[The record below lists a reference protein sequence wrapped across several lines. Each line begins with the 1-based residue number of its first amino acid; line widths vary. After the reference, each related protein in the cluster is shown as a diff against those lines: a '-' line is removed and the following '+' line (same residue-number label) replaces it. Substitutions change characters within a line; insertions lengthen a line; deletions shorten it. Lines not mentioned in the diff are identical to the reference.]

1 MYGGVILMINKL
13 WFYMI
18 VIAVAFAATGGRLE
32 ALTEEIFTSLSDSVK
47 LGIGLL
53 GGMMLWCGVL
63 KVAEKSGLVDNIS
76 DFIRPVMRMLFRGIP
91 SKSAAMGSMIMNI
104 TSNMLGLGNAAT
116 PMGLKAMQELQELNP
131 RKNTATNAMCLF
143 LVVNAAPIQLLPATV
158 LSLRA
163 SVGSANP
170 GIIIVPAVISSFA
183 AAAVGVIACKLFER
197 TGGGVG

>member
-1 MYGGVILMINKL
+1 MINRL
-13 WFYMI
+13 WYYMI

-32 ALTEEIFTSLSDSVK
+32 LLTDEIFVSLQYSIE

-63 KVAEKSGLVDNIS
+63 KVAERSGLVDNIS
-76 DFIRPVMRMLFRGIP
+76 TLIRPVMRMLFRGIP
-91 SKSAAMGSMIMNI
+91 SKSAAMGAMIMNI

-131 RKNTATNAMCLF
+131 KKDTATDAMCLF

-158 LSLRA
+158 LSLRVSA
-163 SVGSANP
+163 GSANP
-170 GIIIVPAVISSFA
+170 GI
-183 AAAVGVIACKLFER
+183 
-197 TGGGVG
+197 

>member
-1 MYGGVILMINKL
+1 MINKL

-32 ALTEEIFTSLSDSVK
+32 ILTEHIFTSLRSSVD

-53 GGMMLWCGVL
+53 SGMMLWCGVL

-76 DFIRPVMRMLFRGIP
+76 AFIRPVMGFLFRGIP
-91 SKSAAMGSMIMNI
+91 SRSAAMGAMIMNI

-131 RKNTATNAMCLF
+131 RKDTATNAMCLF

-163 SVGSANP
+163 SVGSGNP
-170 GIIIVPAVISSFA
+170 GIIILPAIVSSFA
-183 AAAVGVIACKLFER
+183 AVVVGTMTCKLLER
-197 TGGGVG
+197 AKGGVR

>member
-1 MYGGVILMINKL
+1 MINKL

-18 VIAVAFAATGGRLE
+18 VIAVAFAATGGKLDGI
-32 ALTEEIFTSLSDSVK
+32 TNEIFNSLRSSVD

-76 DFIRPVMRMLFRGIP
+76 DFIRPVMKIIFRGIP
-91 SKSAAMGSMIMNI
+91 GKSPAMGAMVMNI

-116 PMGLKAMQELQELNP
+116 PMGLKAMQELQLLNP
-131 RKNTATNAMCLF
+131 RKDTATNAMCLF

-163 SVGSANP
+163 SAGSANP
-170 GIIIVPAVISSFA
+170 GIIIVPAIITSFIAVFSGIIS
-183 AAAVGVIACKLFER
+183 CKLLEGAA
-197 TGGGVG
+197 GGRR

>member
-1 MYGGVILMINKL
+1 MINKL

-18 VIAVAFAATGGRLE
+18 VIAVAFGATGGRLSSV
-32 ALTEEIFTSLSDSVK
+32 TEEIFNSLRSSVD

-63 KVAEKSGLVDNIS
+63 KVAERSGLVDNIS
-76 DFIRPVMRMLFRGIP
+76 AFIRPVMKVIFKGIP
-91 SKSAAMGSMIMNI
+91 EKSPAMGAMVMNI

-116 PMGLKAMQELQELNP
+116 PMGLKAMQELQLLNP
-131 RKNTATNAMCLF
+131 RKDTATNAMCLF

-163 SVGSANP
+163 SAGSANP
-170 GIIIVPAVISSFA
+170 GIIIVPAIITSFF
-183 AAAVGVIACKLFER
+183 AVTAGVLSCKLLEGTR
-197 TGGGVG
+197 RVSR

>member
-1 MYGGVILMINKL
+1 MINRL
-13 WFYMI
+13 WYYMI

-32 ALTEEIFTSLSDSVK
+32 LLTDEIFVSLQYSIE

-63 KVAEKSGLVDNIS
+63 KVAERSGLVDNIS
-76 DFIRPVMRMLFRGIP
+76 TLIRPVMRMLFRGIP
-91 SKSAAMGSMIMNI
+91 SKSAAMGAMIMNI

-131 RKNTATNAMCLF
+131 KKDTATDAMCLF

-158 LSLRA
+158 LSLRVSA
-163 SVGSANP
+163 GSANP
-170 GIIIVPAVISSFA
+170 GIIILPTIISSFA
-183 AAAVGVIACKLFER
+183 AVSVGVTACKLLER
-197 TGGGVG
+197 ARGGGR

>member
-1 MYGGVILMINKL
+1 MINKL

-18 VIAVAFAATGGRLE
+18 AIAVAFAATGGRLE
-32 ALTEEIFTSLSDSVK
+32 TLTEEIFTSLRSSVD

-63 KVAEKSGLVDNIS
+63 KVAERSGLVDGIS
-76 DFIRPVMRMLFRGIP
+76 AFIRPVMRLLFRGIP
-91 SKSAAMGSMIMNI
+91 SKSAAMGAMIMNI

-116 PMGLKAMQELQELNP
+116 PMGLKAMKELQQLND
-131 RKNTATNAMCLF
+131 RKDTATNAMCLF

-170 GIIIVPAVISSFA
+170 GIIILPAIIASFA
-183 AAAVGVIACKLFER
+183 AVTVGVIVCKLLEGVQ
-197 TGGGVG
+197 GGMR

>member
-1 MYGGVILMINKL
+1 
-13 WFYMI
+13 MI

-32 ALTEEIFTSLSDSVK
+32 ALTEEIFTSLRSSID

-76 DFIRPVMRMLFRGIP
+76 AFIRPAMRVIFRGIP
-91 SKSAAMGSMIMNI
+91 SKSAAMGAMIMNI

-131 RKNTATNAMCLF
+131 RKDTATNAMCLF

-170 GIIIVPAVISSFA
+170 GIIILPAIISSFVA
-183 AAAVGVIACKLFER
+183 VSVGVIICKLLER
-197 TGGGVG
+197 AHGGAR

>member
-1 MYGGVILMINKL
+1 MINKL

-18 VIAVAFAATGGRLE
+18 AVAVAFAATGGRLE
-32 ALTEEIFTSLSDSVK
+32 TLTGEIFTSLRSSID

-76 DFIRPVMRMLFRGIP
+76 DFIRPVMRMIFRGIP
-91 SKSAAMGSMIMNI
+91 SKSAAMGAMIMNI

-131 RKNTATNAMCLF
+131 RKDTATNAMCLF

-163 SVGSANP
+163 SVGSENP
-170 GIIIVPAVISSFA
+170 GIVIIPAIISSLVA
-183 AAAVGVIACKLFER
+183 VSVGVITCKLLER
-197 TGGGVG
+197 TRGGTR

>member
-1 MYGGVILMINKL
+1 MVNKL

-18 VIAVAFAATGGRLE
+18 VIAVAFAATGRGLE
-32 ALTEEIFTSLSDSVK
+32 ALTEEIFASLGSSVN

-53 GGMMLWCGVL
+53 GGMMLWCGIL
-63 KVAEKSGLVDNIS
+63 RVAEKSGLVNNIS
-76 DFIRPVMRMLFRGIP
+76 AFIRPFMRLLFMGIP
-91 SKSAAMGSMIMNI
+91 QKSAAMGAMIMNI

-116 PMGLKAMQELQELNP
+116 PMGLKAMQELQKLNP
-131 RKNTATNAMCLF
+131 RKDTATNAMCLF

-170 GIIIVPAVISSFA
+170 GIIILPAIISSFA
-183 AAAVGVIACKLFER
+183 AVSVGVITCKLLEGTR
-197 TGGGVG
+197 GGRR

>member
-1 MYGGVILMINKL
+1 LINRI

-18 VIAVAFAATGGRLE
+18 VIAVAFGATGGKLE
-32 ALTEEIFTSLSDSVK
+32 AVTSGVFLSLQSSVDLAVGLT
-47 LGIGLL
+47 

-63 KVAEKSGLVDNIS
+63 KVAEKSGLVDNIAA
-76 DFIRPVMRMLFRGIP
+76 FIRPVMKLLFNGIP
-91 SKSAAMGSMIMNI
+91 PKSPAMGSMVMNI

-116 PMGLKAMQELQELNP
+116 PLGLRAMQELQELNP
-131 RKNTATNAMCLF
+131 RKDTATNAMCLF

-170 GIIIVPAVISSFA
+170 GIIILPAIIASL
-183 AAAVGVIACKLFER
+183 AAVSSGVIACKLLEGR
-197 TGGGVG
+197 RVGR

>member
-1 MYGGVILMINKL
+1 
-13 WFYMI
+13 MI
-18 VIAVAFAATGGRLE
+18 VIAVAFAATGARLE
-32 ALTEEIFTSLSDSVK
+32 ALTGEMFNSLRSSID

-63 KVAEKSGLVDNIS
+63 KVAEKSGLVDNIAS
-76 DFIRPVMRMLFRGIP
+76 FIRPVMRLLFRGIP
-91 SKSAAMGSMIMNI
+91 SKSPAMGAMIMNI

-131 RKNTATNAMCLF
+131 RKDTATNAMCLF
-143 LVVNAAPIQLLPATV
+143 LVVNSAPIQLLPATV

-170 GIIIVPAVISSFA
+170 GIIIIPAIIASFA
-183 AAAVGVIACKLFER
+183 AVTVGITACKLLER
-197 TGGGVG
+197 AGGGAR

>member
-1 MYGGVILMINKL
+1 MINKL

-18 VIAVAFAATGGRLE
+18 AAAVAFAATGGRLE
-32 ALTEEIFTSLSDSVK
+32 TLTQEIFTSLSASVE

-63 KVAEKSGLVDNIS
+63 KVAERSGLVDNIS
-76 DFIRPVMRMLFRGIP
+76 AFIRPVMKVLFRGIP
-91 SKSAAMGSMIMNI
+91 SKSPAMGAMLMNI

-131 RKNTATNAMCLF
+131 RKDTATNAMCLF
-143 LVVNAAPIQLLPATV
+143 LVINAAPIQLLPATV

-170 GIIIVPAVISSFA
+170 GIIILPAILSSFI
-183 AAAVGVIACKLFER
+183 AVSVGITACKLLER
-197 TGGGVG
+197 TRGGAR

>member
-1 MYGGVILMINKL
+1 NI

-32 ALTEEIFTSLSDSVK
+32 AMTSGIFASLQSSVD
-47 LGIGLL
+47 LAIGLT

-63 KVAEKSGLVDNIS
+63 KVAEKSGLVDKIS
-76 DFIRPVMRMLFRGIP
+76 AFIRPVMKALFNEIP
-91 SKSAAMGSMIMNI
+91 SKSAAMGSMIMNM

-116 PMGLKAMQELQELNP
+116 PLGLKAMQELQELNP
-131 RKNTATNAMCLF
+131 RKDTATNAMCLF

-163 SVGSANP
+163 SVGSGNP
-170 GIIIVPAVISSFA
+170 GVIILPAVISSL
-183 AAAVGVIACKLFER
+183 AAVTAGVIACKLLEGR
-197 TGGGVG
+197 RGGAR

>member
-1 MYGGVILMINKL
+1 MINNI

-18 VIAVAFAATGGRLE
+18 VIAVAFSATGGRLE
-32 ALTEEIFTSLSDSVK
+32 AVSAGMFSSLQSAID
-47 LGIGLL
+47 LAIGLA

-63 KVAEKSGLVDNIS
+63 KVAERSGLVDNIS
-76 DFIRPVMRMLFRGIP
+76 AFLRPVMRLLFRGIP
-91 SKSAAMGSMIMNI
+91 SKGPAMGAMIMNI

-131 RKNTATNAMCLF
+131 RKDTATNAMCLF

-170 GIIIVPAVISSFA
+170 GIIILPAIISSLT
-183 AAAVGVIACKLFER
+183 AVTAGVIACKLLEGR
-197 TGGGVG
+197 KGGRG

>member
-1 MYGGVILMINKL
+1 MINKL

-18 VIAVAFAATGGRLE
+18 AVAVAFAATGGRLE
-32 ALTEEIFTSLSDSVK
+32 TLTDQIFTSLSSSVE

-53 GGMMLWCGVL
+53 GSMMLWCGVL
-63 KVAEKSGLVDNIS
+63 KVAERSGLVDNIS
-76 DFIRPVMRMLFRGIP
+76 AFIRPVMKLLFRGIP
-91 SKSAAMGSMIMNI
+91 SKSAAMGAMIMNI

-131 RKNTATNAMCLF
+131 RKETATNAMCLF

-170 GIIIVPAVISSFA
+170 GIIIIPAIIASFA
-183 AAAVGVIACKLFER
+183 AVTVGVTACKLLER
-197 TGGGVG
+197 ARGGMR

>member
-1 MYGGVILMINKL
+1 MMNKL
-13 WFYMI
+13 WYFMI
-18 VIAVAFAATGGRLE
+18 AIAIAFAATGGKLE
-32 ALTEEIFTSLSDSVK
+32 VLTERMFDSLKASVD

-76 DFIRPVMRMLFRGIP
+76 AFIRPVMRLLFRGIP
-91 SKSAAMGSMIMNI
+91 ARSAAMGAMIMNI

-116 PMGLKAMQELQELNP
+116 PMGLKAMQELQALNS
-131 RKNTATNAMCLF
+131 RKDTATNAMCLF

-170 GIIIVPAVISSFA
+170 GIIIIPSMIASFA
-183 AAAVGVIACKLFER
+183 AVTVGVIACKLLER
-197 TGGGVG
+197 AGGGVR

>member
-1 MYGGVILMINKL
+1 
-13 WFYMI
+13 MI

-32 ALTEEIFTSLSDSVK
+32 AMTSGIFVSLQSSVD
-47 LGIGLL
+47 LAIGLT

-63 KVAEKSGLVDNIS
+63 KVAEKSGLVDKIS
-76 DFIRPVMRMLFRGIP
+76 AFIRPVMKVLFNGIP

-116 PMGLKAMQELQELNP
+116 PLGLKAMQELQELNP
-131 RKNTATNAMCLF
+131 RKDTATNAMCLF

-163 SVGSANP
+163 SVGSGNP
-170 GIIIVPAVISSFA
+170 GVIILPAVISSL
-183 AAAVGVIACKLFER
+183 AAVIAGVIVCKLLER
-197 TGGGVG
+197 RGGGAR

>member
-1 MYGGVILMINKL
+1 MINKL

-18 VIAVAFAATGGRLE
+18 VIAVAFAATGGGLE
-32 ALTEEIFTSLSDSVK
+32 ALTEEIFTSLRSSID

-63 KVAEKSGLVDNIS
+63 KVEERSGLVDNIS
-76 DFIRPVMRMLFRGIP
+76 ALIQPVMKMLFRGIP
-91 SKSAAMGSMIMNI
+91 SKSAAMGAMIMNI
-104 TSNMLGLGNAAT
+104 TSNMMGLGNAAT
-116 PMGLKAMQELQELNP
+116 PMGLKAMQELQKLNP
-131 RKNTATNAMCLF
+131 RKETATNAMCLF

-170 GIIIVPAVISSFA
+170 GIIILPAIISSFA
-183 AAAVGVIACKLFER
+183 AVSVGVITCKLLEGTR
-197 TGGGVG
+197 GGGI

>member
-1 MYGGVILMINKL
+1 MINKI

-18 VIAVAFAATGGRLE
+18 VIAVAFAATGGKLE
-32 ALTEEIFTSLSDSVK
+32 AVTSGVFLSLQSSVD
-47 LGIGLL
+47 LAIGLT

-63 KVAEKSGLVDNIS
+63 KVAEKSGLVDNIAA
-76 DFIRPVMRMLFRGIP
+76 FIRPLMKLLFSGIP
-91 SKSAAMGSMIMNI
+91 SKSPAMGSMVMNI

-116 PMGLKAMQELQELNP
+116 PLGLRAMQELQELNP
-131 RKNTATNAMCLF
+131 RKDTATNAMCLF

-170 GIIIVPAVISSFA
+170 GIIILPAIIASL
-183 AAAVGVIACKLFER
+183 AAVSSGVIACKLLEGR
-197 TGGGVG
+197 RSS

>member
-1 MYGGVILMINKL
+1 MINKI

-18 VIAVAFAATGGRLE
+18 VIAVAFAATGTRLE
-32 ALTEEIFTSLSDSVK
+32 MLTDEIFISLRSSID

-63 KVAEKSGLVDNIS
+63 KVAERSGLVDKIS
-76 DFIRPVMRMLFRGIP
+76 SFIRPVMKLLFRGIP
-91 SKSAAMGSMIMNI
+91 SKSAAMGAMIMNI

-116 PMGLKAMQELQELNP
+116 PMGLKAMQELQGLNP
-131 RKNTATNAMCLF
+131 SKDTATNAMCLF

-170 GIIIVPAVISSFA
+170 GIIIIPAIISSFA
-183 AAAVGVIACKLFER
+183 AVTVGILACKLLEGKR
-197 TGGGVG
+197 GGAR